1 MDDDF
6 LRDFLRIDA
15 TLTDN
20 ERLIRDST
28 RRWVDEHVLPIISAC
43 AREAR
48 FPLELVP
55 AMAAMGFFGA
65 SLNGASSVEYGL
77 MMQELERGDSAVRSF
92 ASVQSALVMY
102 PIHAFGSGDQRQ
114 RWLPP
119 LRSGEAVGCFGLTEP
134 DFGSNPGAMRT
145 RARRIGNG
153 EIEISGEKAWITN
166 GSIAHVA
173 VIWAKEGET
182 NTVSGYLV
190 ETDRP
195 GVRTETIHGK
205 HALRA
210 SVTANLVLDSVRI
223 PASNALPGAVGLKHA
238 LQCLDQAR
246 YGIGWGAIGAASA
259 CYTAARE
266 YALTRKQFHGR
277 PIASHQL
284 VQAKL
289 VEMASG
295 LAHAQLLALHVAHL
309 KDRGEATA
317 AHISLLKRDNV
328 AMALATARAA
338 RDILGANGI
347 ASDYP
352 VFRHMANLE
361 AVSTYEGT
369 HDIHT
374 LILGHAITGIEAFG

>member
-1 MDDDF
+1 MDD
-6 LRDFLRIDA
+6 DFLRIDA

-28 RRWVDEHVLPIISAC
+28 RRWVDEHVLPIIAAC

-55 AMAAMGFFGA
+55 AMAAMGFFGG

-145 RARRIGNG
+145 RARRTGNG

-166 GSIAHVA
+166 GSIAHLA

-195 GVRTETIHGK
+195 GVRAETIHGK

-210 SVTANLVLDSVRI
+210 SVTANLVLDAVRI

-295 LAHAQLLALHVAHL
+295 LAHAQLLALHVARL

-317 AHISLLKRDNV
+317 AHISLFKRDNV